1 MSKPELINQLKEKNP
16 KLNKFEIEIIIDT
29 FLKGIISAIKEGRT
43 VELRHFGKLYLKKI
57 KENFGARNPKTNE
70 LIYKPEHVR
79 LKFRASNTLKKLINK

>member
-57 KENFGARNPKTNE
+57 KEKKIFLFVNRYFFGND
-70 LIYKPEHVR
+70 LQID
-79 LKFRASNTLKKLINK
+79 

>member
-1 MSKPELINQLKEKNP
+1 M
-16 KLNKFEIEIIIDT
+16 
-29 FLKGIISAIKEGRT
+29 
-43 VELRHFGKLYLKKI
+43 ELRHFGKLYLKKI